1 MTIFQQ
7 KQWEP
12 ENNVAT
18 SSKCCKKI
26 ITKLK
31 FIPHQQL
38 EINIFCLN
46 ICLDKNKLKKVIISS
61 PAIKEILM
69 EILQIKKKSQKEV
82 QSNRKE

>member
-26 ITKLK
+26 IAKLE

-38 EINIFCLN
+38 EINNIN

-82 QSNRKE
+82 KSHRKE